1 MKTPN
6 YTQAQ
11 VVQITEAYEQGQDIE
26 AIAES
31 IGKSVRISKNQS
43 WLEKACT

>member
-31 IGKSVRISKNQS
+31 IGKSVRSVRAS